1 MAGEAAIVV
10 ESFDALASSRR
21 LQQARFP
28 MQQSD
33 AIASELAG
41 AISGLVTREHFDA
54 TLGNLDTRID
64 ARFDKIDARF
74 AGVNDRFVGVNDRFE
89 SLETRLRESQSRWA
103 VTIIVVNL
111 AALGLAVA
119 LLTFAG

>member
-1 MAGEAAIVV
+1 MAGEAATGV

-64 ARFDKIDARF
+64 ARF